1 MKIDY
6 TMKNSRFLTYKD
18 LYASNKVEIDLLL
31 TDPAFDSAYNAIV
44 WLLVKLGLKKIALL
58 KLSDKENFEWIV
70 KCPYCHTCHYQKHK
84 TKNYKCPNCNKKST
98 IITGRGTLT
107 SLLTKRINN
116 PEKDNLLWIQRPKI
130 ESGC

>member
-44 WLLVKLGLKKIALL
+44 WLLVKLGLKK
-58 KLSDKENFEWIV
+58 
-70 KCPYCHTCHYQKHK
+70 
-84 TKNYKCPNCNKKST
+84 
-98 IITGRGTLT
+98 
-107 SLLTKRINN
+107 
-116 PEKDNLLWIQRPKI
+116 
-130 ESGC
+130 